1 MQTITLYRYTRTDG
15 GVTTSPVQPDVG
27 DFSVKYRLIAED
39 GKALTD
45 GATVAGCVDVD
56 SPDRWTEIDAPD
68 DWDKMSDDAQYAEAG
83 KILLGVS
90 E

>member
-1 MQTITLYRYTRTDG
+1 MFRI
-15 GVTTSPVQPDVG
+15 
-27 DFSVKYRLIAED
+27 LIAED

-56 SPDRWTEIDAPD
+56 SQDGWTEIDAPD
-68 DWDKMSDDAQYAEAG
+68 DGDKMSVDAQYAEAG
-83 KILLGVS
+83 KIMLGVS